1 MDLILTLFNADKNRS
16 GYHWV
21 IVHWKWICLT
31 FGCLIVKKHVT
42 LWQITKPTGL
52 RMPNI
57 LGMCHPL
64 CSVIKSQGRG
74 NWTVSFFVTFC
85 EFQSEENSW
94 IWCVK
99 KETTYIYPIWH
110 IPSFYPKK
118 LRGILKEFI
127 MKKSEISYPFKKHCI
142 IF

>member
-1 MDLILTLFNADKNRS
+1 M
-16 GYHWV
+16 

-99 KETTYIYPIWH
+99 KENNQYILFDTTPLFIQRNW
-110 IPSFYPKK
+110 
-118 LRGILKEFI
+118 GGLKRNFLMEFI

-142 IF
+142 IFLNYHLGNCKLFV